1 MSYNT
6 PLFPQPKTA
15 EASALPVVDLRSDT
29 VTRPSA
35 AMLAAMSN
43 APVGDDVYEEDPTVR
58 RLEEVAAARFGLEA
72 GLFCPSGTMTNQI
85 AIKAHTEPLSEVI
98 CEQTAHVYLWE
109 VGGIAFHSSASV
121 ALLVG
126 NRGRLTAAQV
136 EAAIRPENIHYP
148 TTRLVCLENTHNR
161 GGGSCYS
168 WDDMAAI
175 SDVAKR
181 HGLARHLDG
190 ARVFNAL
197 VATGQRS
204 EDYGQLFDS
213 ISVCLSKGLGAP
225 VGSVLLGSAD
235 FIRKT
240 KRIRKVMG
248 GGMRQ
253 AGYIAAAGLYALEN
267 NVARLADD
275 HRRAAR
281 LAEVLRQQ
289 PYVADVLNPE
299 TNLVIFRLHDSLPA
313 ADFLAGLEQQGIK
326 ASSFGPQWIRF
337 VTHLDVDD
345 AMLARVEEALLA
357 AVPAAV

>member
-1 MSYNT
+1 MSYST
-6 PLFPQPKTA
+6 FPA
-15 EASALPVVDLRSDT
+15 PVAGAATGTDRPIVDLRSDT

-35 AMLAAMSN
+35 AMLAAMAA

-58 RLEEVAAARFGLEA
+58 RLEEMAAARFGMEA

-109 VGGIAFHSSASV
+109 VGGIAFHSGASV
-121 ALLVG
+121 ALLPG
-126 NRGRLTAAQV
+126 ERGRLTAAQV

-168 WDDMAAI
+168 LESLTAI
-175 SDVAKR
+175 SDVARR

-190 ARVFNAL
+190 ARIFNAL

-225 VGSVLLGSAD
+225 VGSVLLGSAE
-235 FIRKT
+235 FVRKC

-253 AGYIAAAGLYALEN
+253 AGFIAAAGIYALEN

-275 HRRAAR
+275 HARAAR
-281 LAEVLRQQ
+281 LAEALRQQ
-289 PYVADVLNPE
+289 PYVAEVLNPE
-299 TNLVIFRLHDSLPA
+299 TNLVIFRLHDSQPA
-313 ADFLAGLEQQGIK
+313 AQFLAALEREGIR

-345 AMLARVEEALLA
+345 DMVARIEAALQGVGQLA
-357 AVPAAV
+357 

>member
-1 MSYNT
+1 M
-6 PLFPQPKTA
+6 TA
-15 EASALPVVDLRSDT
+15 ETPALPIIDLRSDT
-29 VTRPSA
+29 VTRPSP
-35 AMLAAMSN
+35 AMLAAMFA

-58 RLEEVAAARFGLEA
+58 QLEEMTAARFGLEA

-109 VGGIAFHSSASV
+109 VGGIAFHSAASV

-126 NRGRLTAAQV
+126 DRGRLTAAQV
-136 EAAIRPENIHYP
+136 EAAIRPENVHYP
-148 TTRLVCLENTHNR
+148 STRLVCLENTHNR

-168 WDDMAAI
+168 LEDLTAI
-175 SDVAKR
+175 SEVAKR

-190 ARVFNAL
+190 ARIFNAL

-213 ISVCLSKGLGAP
+213 ISVCLSKGLGTP
-225 VGSVLLGSAD
+225 IGSVLLGSAD
-235 FIRKT
+235 FIRKC

-248 GGMRQ
+248 GGWRQ
-253 AGYIAAAGLYALEN
+253 AGYLAAAGIYALEN
-267 NVARLADD
+267 NVDRLADD

-281 LAEVLRQQ
+281 LAEVLRGQ
-289 PYVADVLNPE
+289 PYVAEVLNPE
-299 TNLVIFRLHDSLPA
+299 TNLVIFRLHDSQPA
-313 ADFLAGLEQQGIK
+313 AGFLAALEQQGIR
-326 ASSFGPQWIRF
+326 ASIFGPQWVRF

-345 AMLARVEEALLA
+345 AMVARIETALLA
-357 AVPAAV
+357 VGQPVPELVGRD